1 MWGVGVNSPWAL
13 RHAFNAFDA
22 WPVNIGFL
30 GRGSSSSDAPL
41 IEALAEGGASGFKVH
56 EDMGAHARALD
67 TALRVAEEYDVQVAL
82 HSDGLNECLSVED
95 TLRVLEGRTIH
106 AFHIEGCGGGHVP
119 NVLKMAGVPN
129 VIGSSTNPTL
139 PFGRDAVA
147 EHYGMI
153 VSVHDLKTDLPGD
166 AAMARDRIRA
176 GTMGAEDVL
185 HDLGAIGI
193 TSSDAQGMG
202 RAGETVRRTFAM
214 AGKMKAEL
222 GAPDEHDNE
231 RVLRYIAK
239 LTINPAIAHGLSH
252 EVGSLEVGKLA
263 DIVLWRPEYFG
274 AKPQLVLKSG
284 FPAYGVVGDPNA
296 ATDTCEP
303 LVLGPQF
310 GAHGTTP
317 ADISVAF
324 VAQAAL
330 DQGNDSMPTRR
341 RRVAVRGTRGIGPA
355 DLRLNSRT
363 GAVDVDQ
370 ETGLVTLDGEPLR
383 SSPPTRS
390 PSTASTSSSAKRLGT
405 CDELPYAPE
414 WAPHERTWMAWPGP
428 NPTFTNDEE
437 LAEARTAW
445 ASVARA
451 VRRFEPVT
459 MVHGPGQGESAR
471 ALLGPDV
478 DLVERELDDA
488 WMRDIGPTFVTDG
501 KGELAAV
508 DWTFNGWG
516 GQDWA
521 RWEHDSKI
529 ARHVADLTGAPV
541 LGSALVNEGGAIHVD
556 GEGTVLLTETVQL
569 GAGRNPG
576 WTRERVEAEIHARLG
591 TSKAIWLPHGLTGDY
606 GVYGTQGHVD
616 IVAAFAAPGTV
627 LVHSQRDPAHPDH
640 ARSQEYL
647 ALLRAQTDAKGRRLQ
662 VVEVPAPTVLK
673 DEDGDWVDYSYINH
687 YLCNG
692 GVVLCAFDDPNDEIA
707 AGIFRRLFPARTV
720 TLVDA
725 RTIFAGGGGIHCIT
739 QQQPKV

>member
-1 MWGVGVNSPWAL
+1 MSRPGGHPAEARRLNPYEYAATHGPRAGDRIRLGDSGLVVKVESDSQRRGDEFLAGFGKTARDGLHLKAAAVRETCDVVISNVVVIDAVQGVRKVSIGIREGRICSIGRAGNPDTLDGVDVVVGTGTSIVSGEGLIATAGAVDTHVHLLSPRIMEASLASGVTTVIGQEFGPVWGVGVNSPWAL
-13 RHAFNAFDA
+13 RHAFGAFDA

-30 GRGSSSSDAPL
+30 GRGSSSHEAPL

-56 EDMGAHARALD
+56 EDMGAHTRALD
-67 TALRVAEEYDVQVAL
+67 TALRVAEEHDVQVAL

-214 AGKMKAEL
+214 AGKMKAEF
-222 GAPDEHDNE
+222 GAPDDEHDNE
-231 RVLRYIAK
+231 RVLRYMAK
-239 LTINPAIAHGLSH
+239 LTINPALAHGLSH
-252 EVGSLEVGKLA
+252 EVGSIETGKLA

-274 AKPQLVLKSG
+274 AKPQLVLKAG
-284 FPAYGVVGDPNA
+284 FPAYGVVGDPGA

-310 GAHGTTP
+310 GAHGATP
-317 ADISVAF
+317 AEISVAF

-330 DQGNDSMPTRR
+330 DQGHDTMPTRR

-370 ETGLVTLDGEPLR
+370 RTGLVTLDGEPLR
-383 SSPPTRS
+383 SEPAESVS
-390 PSTASTSSSAKRLGT
+390 LNRLYF
-405 CDELPYAPE
+405 L
-414 WAPHERTWMAWPGP
+414 
-428 NPTFTNDEE
+428 
-437 LAEARTAW
+437 
-445 ASVARA
+445 
-451 VRRFEPVT
+451 
-459 MVHGPGQGESAR
+459 
-471 ALLGPDV
+471 
-478 DLVERELDDA
+478 
-488 WMRDIGPTFVTDG
+488 
-501 KGELAAV
+501 
-508 DWTFNGWG
+508 
-516 GQDWA
+516 
-521 RWEHDSKI
+521 
-529 ARHVADLTGAPV
+529 
-541 LGSALVNEGGAIHVD
+541 
-556 GEGTVLLTETVQL
+556 
-569 GAGRNPG
+569 
-576 WTRERVEAEIHARLG
+576 
-591 TSKAIWLPHGLTGDY
+591 
-606 GVYGTQGHVD
+606 
-616 IVAAFAAPGTV
+616 
-627 LVHSQRDPAHPDH
+627 
-640 ARSQEYL
+640 
-647 ALLRAQTDAKGRRLQ
+647 
-662 VVEVPAPTVLK
+662 
-673 DEDGDWVDYSYINH
+673 
-687 YLCNG
+687 
-692 GVVLCAFDDPNDEIA
+692 
-707 AGIFRRLFPARTV
+707 
-720 TLVDA
+720 
-725 RTIFAGGGGIHCIT
+725 
-739 QQQPKV
+739 

>member
-1 MWGVGVNSPWAL
+1 MSRPGGHPAEARRLTPYEYAATHGPRAGDRIRLGDSGLTIRVESDSQSYGDEFLAGFGKTARDGLHLKAAAVRETCDVVISNVVVIDAVQGVRKVSIGIREGRICSIGRAGNPDTLDGVDVVVGTGTSIVSGEGLIATAGAVDTHVHLLSPRIMEASLASGVTTVIGQEFGPVWGVGVNSPWAL
-13 RHAFNAFDA
+13 KHAFSAFDA

-30 GRGSSSSDAPL
+30 GRGSSSDGAPL
-41 IEALAEGGASGFKVH
+41 VEALAEGGASGFKVH
-56 EDMGAHARALD
+56 EDMGAHTRALD
-67 TALRVAEEYDVQVAL
+67 TALRVAEEHDVQVAL

-95 TLRVLEGRTIH
+95 TLRVLDGRTIH

-222 GAPDEHDNE
+222 GDPGVGHDNE
-231 RVLRYIAK
+231 RVLRYMAK

-284 FPAYGVVGDPNA
+284 FPAYGVVGDPGA

-310 GAHGTTP
+310 GAHGATP
-317 ADISVAF
+317 AEISVAF

-330 DQGNDSMPTRR
+330 DQGNDTMPTRR

-370 ETGLVTLDGEPLR
+370 RTGLVTLDGEPLR
-383 SSPPTRS
+383 SQPADSVS
-390 PSTASTSSSAKRLGT
+390 LNRLYF
-405 CDELPYAPE
+405 L
-414 WAPHERTWMAWPGP
+414 
-428 NPTFTNDEE
+428 
-437 LAEARTAW
+437 
-445 ASVARA
+445 
-451 VRRFEPVT
+451 
-459 MVHGPGQGESAR
+459 
-471 ALLGPDV
+471 
-478 DLVERELDDA
+478 
-488 WMRDIGPTFVTDG
+488 
-501 KGELAAV
+501 
-508 DWTFNGWG
+508 
-516 GQDWA
+516 
-521 RWEHDSKI
+521 
-529 ARHVADLTGAPV
+529 
-541 LGSALVNEGGAIHVD
+541 
-556 GEGTVLLTETVQL
+556 
-569 GAGRNPG
+569 
-576 WTRERVEAEIHARLG
+576 
-591 TSKAIWLPHGLTGDY
+591 
-606 GVYGTQGHVD
+606 
-616 IVAAFAAPGTV
+616 
-627 LVHSQRDPAHPDH
+627 
-640 ARSQEYL
+640 
-647 ALLRAQTDAKGRRLQ
+647 
-662 VVEVPAPTVLK
+662 
-673 DEDGDWVDYSYINH
+673 
-687 YLCNG
+687 
-692 GVVLCAFDDPNDEIA
+692 
-707 AGIFRRLFPARTV
+707 
-720 TLVDA
+720 
-725 RTIFAGGGGIHCIT
+725 
-739 QQQPKV
+739 

>member
-1 MWGVGVNSPWAL
+1 VNPYEYAGTHGPRAGDRIRLGDSGLVIRVASDSQRYGDEFLAGFGKTARDGLHLKAAAVRETCDVVISNVVVIDAAQGIRKVSIGIREGRISAVGRAGNPDTLDDVDVVVGTGTSIVSGEGLIATAGAVDTHVHLLSPRIMEASLASGVTTVIGQEFGPVWGVGVNSPWAL
-13 RHAFNAFDA
+13 RHAFDAFDA

-30 GRGSSSSDAPL
+30 GRGSSSHEAPL

-56 EDMGAHARALD
+56 EDMGAHTRALD

-222 GAPDEHDNE
+222 GAPEDHDNE

-252 EVGSLEVGKLA
+252 EIGSIETGKLA

-284 FPAYGVVGDPNA
+284 FPAYGVTGDPNA

-310 GAHGTTP
+310 GAYGATP
-317 ADISVAF
+317 ADLSVAF
-324 VAQAAL
+324 VARAAL
-330 DQGNDSMPTRR
+330 DRGNDTMPTRR

-355 DLRLNSRT
+355 DLRRNSRT
-363 GAVDVDQ
+363 GCVDVDQ
-370 ETGLVTLDGEPLR
+370 RTGLVTLDGEPLR
-383 SSPPTRS
+383 SRPADSVS
-390 PSTASTSSSAKRLGT
+390 LNRLYF
-405 CDELPYAPE
+405 L
-414 WAPHERTWMAWPGP
+414 
-428 NPTFTNDEE
+428 
-437 LAEARTAW
+437 
-445 ASVARA
+445 
-451 VRRFEPVT
+451 
-459 MVHGPGQGESAR
+459 
-471 ALLGPDV
+471 
-478 DLVERELDDA
+478 
-488 WMRDIGPTFVTDG
+488 
-501 KGELAAV
+501 
-508 DWTFNGWG
+508 
-516 GQDWA
+516 
-521 RWEHDSKI
+521 
-529 ARHVADLTGAPV
+529 
-541 LGSALVNEGGAIHVD
+541 
-556 GEGTVLLTETVQL
+556 
-569 GAGRNPG
+569 
-576 WTRERVEAEIHARLG
+576 
-591 TSKAIWLPHGLTGDY
+591 
-606 GVYGTQGHVD
+606 
-616 IVAAFAAPGTV
+616 
-627 LVHSQRDPAHPDH
+627 
-640 ARSQEYL
+640 
-647 ALLRAQTDAKGRRLQ
+647 
-662 VVEVPAPTVLK
+662 
-673 DEDGDWVDYSYINH
+673 
-687 YLCNG
+687 
-692 GVVLCAFDDPNDEIA
+692 
-707 AGIFRRLFPARTV
+707 
-720 TLVDA
+720 
-725 RTIFAGGGGIHCIT
+725 
-739 QQQPKV
+739 

>member
-1 MWGVGVNSPWAL
+1 MSRPGGHPAEARRLTPHEYAATYGPRAGDRVRLGDSGLTIKIESDAQQYGDEFLAGFGKTARDGLHLKAAAVRETCDVVISNVVVIDAVQGVRKVSIGIREGRICGIGRAGNPDTLDGVDVVVGTGTSIVSGEGLIATAGAVDTHVHLLSPRIMEASLASGVTTIIGQEFGPVWGVGVNSPWAL

-30 GRGSSSSDAPL
+30 GRGSSSHDAPL

-56 EDMGAHARALD
+56 EDMGAHTRALD
-67 TALRVAEEYDVQVAL
+67 TALRVAEEHDVQVAL

-153 VSVHDLKTDLPGD
+153 VSVHDLKPDLPGD

-222 GAPDEHDNE
+222 GGPDTDHDNE
-231 RVLRYIAK
+231 RVLRYMAK
-239 LTINPAIAHGLSH
+239 LTINPAIAHGLAH

-284 FPAYGVVGDPNA
+284 FPAYGVTGDPNA

-310 GAHGTTP
+310 GAFGATA

-324 VAQAAL
+324 VAQAAV
-330 DQGNDSMPTRR
+330 DQGHDTMPTRR

-363 GAVDVDQ
+363 GQVDVDQ
-370 ETGLVTLDGEPLR
+370 RTGLVTLDGEPLR
-383 SSPPTRS
+383 SEPADSVS
-390 PSTASTSSSAKRLGT
+390 LNRLYF
-405 CDELPYAPE
+405 L
-414 WAPHERTWMAWPGP
+414 
-428 NPTFTNDEE
+428 
-437 LAEARTAW
+437 
-445 ASVARA
+445 
-451 VRRFEPVT
+451 
-459 MVHGPGQGESAR
+459 
-471 ALLGPDV
+471 
-478 DLVERELDDA
+478 
-488 WMRDIGPTFVTDG
+488 
-501 KGELAAV
+501 
-508 DWTFNGWG
+508 
-516 GQDWA
+516 
-521 RWEHDSKI
+521 
-529 ARHVADLTGAPV
+529 
-541 LGSALVNEGGAIHVD
+541 
-556 GEGTVLLTETVQL
+556 
-569 GAGRNPG
+569 
-576 WTRERVEAEIHARLG
+576 
-591 TSKAIWLPHGLTGDY
+591 
-606 GVYGTQGHVD
+606 
-616 IVAAFAAPGTV
+616 
-627 LVHSQRDPAHPDH
+627 
-640 ARSQEYL
+640 
-647 ALLRAQTDAKGRRLQ
+647 
-662 VVEVPAPTVLK
+662 
-673 DEDGDWVDYSYINH
+673 
-687 YLCNG
+687 
-692 GVVLCAFDDPNDEIA
+692 
-707 AGIFRRLFPARTV
+707 
-720 TLVDA
+720 
-725 RTIFAGGGGIHCIT
+725 
-739 QQQPKV
+739 

>member
-1 MWGVGVNSPWAL
+1 MSRPGGHPAEARRLTPYEYAATHGPRAGDRVRLGDSGLTVRVESDSQRYGDEFLAGFGKTARDGLHLKAAAVRETCDVVVSNVVVIDAVQGIRKVSIGIREGRICSIGRAGNPDTLDGVDVVVGTGTSIVSGEGLIATAGAVDTHVHLLSPRIIEASLASGVTTIIGQEFGPVWGVGVNSPWAL

-56 EDMGAHARALD
+56 EDMGAHTRALD
-67 TALRVAEEYDVQVAL
+67 TALRVAEEHDVQVAL

-119 NVLKMAGVPN
+119 NVLKMAGVEN

-222 GAPDEHDNE
+222 GAPDVGHDNE

-252 EVGSLEVGKLA
+252 EVGSIEVGKLA
-263 DIVLWRPEYFG
+263 DLVLWRPEYFG

-310 GAHGTTP
+310 GAHGSTP

-330 DQGNDSMPTRR
+330 DQGGDSMPTRR

-370 ETGLVTLDGEPLR
+370 RTGLVTLDGEPLR
-383 SSPPTRS
+383 SEPADSVS
-390 PSTASTSSSAKRLGT
+390 LNRLYF
-405 CDELPYAPE
+405 L
-414 WAPHERTWMAWPGP
+414 
-428 NPTFTNDEE
+428 
-437 LAEARTAW
+437 
-445 ASVARA
+445 
-451 VRRFEPVT
+451 
-459 MVHGPGQGESAR
+459 
-471 ALLGPDV
+471 
-478 DLVERELDDA
+478 
-488 WMRDIGPTFVTDG
+488 
-501 KGELAAV
+501 
-508 DWTFNGWG
+508 
-516 GQDWA
+516 
-521 RWEHDSKI
+521 
-529 ARHVADLTGAPV
+529 
-541 LGSALVNEGGAIHVD
+541 
-556 GEGTVLLTETVQL
+556 
-569 GAGRNPG
+569 
-576 WTRERVEAEIHARLG
+576 
-591 TSKAIWLPHGLTGDY
+591 
-606 GVYGTQGHVD
+606 
-616 IVAAFAAPGTV
+616 
-627 LVHSQRDPAHPDH
+627 
-640 ARSQEYL
+640 
-647 ALLRAQTDAKGRRLQ
+647 
-662 VVEVPAPTVLK
+662 
-673 DEDGDWVDYSYINH
+673 
-687 YLCNG
+687 
-692 GVVLCAFDDPNDEIA
+692 
-707 AGIFRRLFPARTV
+707 
-720 TLVDA
+720 
-725 RTIFAGGGGIHCIT
+725 
-739 QQQPKV
+739 